1 MSTQLSDNVRNSS
14 AKAEILK
21 RIAAAQKQ
29 AGLSSSVE
37 IPREYQTTGTLN
49 AEELRE
55 MLIDRLEDYKAAVH
69 VTTEEELASTIA
81 GILRDKGC
89 RSVVYAPGMD
99 ASLLDSFDGE
109 ASPDDASSDPRQLDA
124 VDAVVTE
131 SHVTSAQTGTIVLES
146 GELCGR
152 RALTLVPDRHVC
164 IVRADQIVYG
174 VPEMVSRINPERPA
188 TWISGPS
195 ATSDIELSRVEGV
208 HGPRDLIVVI
218 VK

>member
-1 MSTQLSDNVRNSS
+1 MTT
-14 AKAEILK
+14 AKEEILN

-29 AGLSSSVE
+29 AGLPDHVD
-37 IPREYQTTGTLN
+37 IPREYQKEGTLN
-49 AEELRE
+49 EDELRE
-55 MLIDRLEDYKAAVH
+55 MLVDRLEDYKADVH
-69 VTTEEELASTIA
+69 VTDESGLNSTLV
-81 GILRDKGC
+81 GILKERGC
-89 RSVVYAPGMD
+89 SNVVYAPGMD
-99 ASLLDSFDGE
+99 AGLLAGFEGTIT
-109 ASPDDASSDPRQLDA
+109 PDDNAKDPRELDA

-146 GELCGR
+146 NETCGR

-164 IVRADQIVYG
+164 IVRKDQIVYG

>member
-1 MSTQLSDNVRNSS
+1 MTT
-14 AKAEILK
+14 AKEEILN

-29 AGLSSSVE
+29 AGLPDHVD
-37 IPREYQTTGTLN
+37 IPREYQKEGTLN
-49 AEELRE
+49 EEELRE
-55 MLIDRLEDYKAAVH
+55 MLVDRLEDYKADVH
-69 VTTEEELASTIA
+69 VTDESGLNSTLVD
-81 GILRDKGC
+81 ILKERGC
-89 RSVVYAPGMD
+89 SNVVYAPGMD
-99 ASLLDSFDGE
+99 AGLLDGFEGTIT
-109 ASPDDASSDPRQLDA
+109 PDDNAKDPRELDA

-131 SHVTSAQTGTIVLES
+131 SHVTSAQTGTLVLDSNET
-146 GELCGR
+146 CGR

-164 IVRADQIVYG
+164 IVRKNQIVYG
-174 VPEMVSRINPERPA
+174 VPEMVSRMNPERPA

>member
-1 MSTQLSDNVRNSS
+1 MTT
-14 AKAEILK
+14 AKEEILN

-29 AGLSSSVE
+29 AGLPEHVE
-37 IPREYQTTGTLN
+37 IPREYQKEGTLN
-49 AEELRE
+49 ADELRE
-55 MLIDRLEDYKAAVH
+55 MLVDRLEDYKADVH
-69 VTTEEELASTIA
+69 VTDESGLNSTLVD
-81 GILRDKGC
+81 ILKERGC
-89 RSVVYAPGMD
+89 SNVVYAPGMD
-99 ASLLDSFDGE
+99 AGLLDGFEGTIT
-109 ASPDDASSDPRQLDA
+109 PDDNAKDPRELDA

-146 GELCGR
+146 NETCGR

-164 IVRADQIVYG
+164 IVRKDQIVYG
-174 VPEMVSRINPERPA
+174 VPEMVSRMNPERPA

>member
-1 MSTQLSDNVRNSS
+1 MTT
-14 AKAEILK
+14 AKEEILN

-29 AGLSSSVE
+29 AGLPDHVD
-37 IPREYQTTGTLN
+37 IPREYQKEGTLN
-49 AEELRE
+49 EEELRE
-55 MLIDRLEDYKAAVH
+55 MLVDRLEDYKADVH
-69 VTTEEELASTIA
+69 VTDESGLNSTLVD
-81 GILRDKGC
+81 ILKERGC
-89 RSVVYAPGMD
+89 SNVVYAPGMD
-99 ASLLDSFDGE
+99 AGLLDGFEGTIT
-109 ASPDDASSDPRQLDA
+109 PDDNAKDPRELDA

-146 GELCGR
+146 NATCGR

-164 IVRADQIVYG
+164 IVRKNQIVYG
-174 VPEMVSRINPERPA
+174 VPEMVSRMNPERPA

>member
-1 MSTQLSDNVRNSS
+1 MTT
-14 AKAEILK
+14 AKEEILN

-29 AGLSSSVE
+29 AGLPDHVD
-37 IPREYQTTGTLN
+37 IPREYQKEGTLN
-49 AEELRE
+49 SDELRE
-55 MLIDRLEDYKAAVH
+55 MLVDRLEDYKADVH
-69 VTTEEELASTIA
+69 VTDESGLNSTLV
-81 GILRDKGC
+81 GILKERGC
-89 RSVVYAPGMD
+89 SNVVYAPGMD
-99 ASLLDSFDGE
+99 AGLLAGFEGTIT
-109 ASPDDASSDPRQLDA
+109 PDDNAKDPRELDA

-146 GELCGR
+146 NETCGR

-164 IVRADQIVYG
+164 IVRKDQIVYG

>member
-1 MSTQLSDNVRNSS
+1 MTT
-14 AKAEILK
+14 AKEEILN
-21 RIAAAQKQ
+21 RISAAQKQ
-29 AGLSSSVE
+29 AGLPDHVD
-37 IPREYQTTGTLN
+37 IPREYQKEGTLN
-49 AEELRE
+49 EDELRE
-55 MLIDRLEDYKAAVH
+55 MLVDRLEDYKADVH
-69 VTTEEELASTIA
+69 VTDESGLNSTLV
-81 GILRDKGC
+81 GILKERGC
-89 RSVVYAPGMD
+89 STVIYAPGMD
-99 ASLLDSFDGE
+99 AGLLDGFEGT
-109 ASPDDASSDPRQLDA
+109 ATPDDNAKDPRELDA

-146 GELCGR
+146 NETCGR

-164 IVRADQIVYG
+164 IVRKDQIVYG
-174 VPEMVSRINPERPA
+174 VPEMVSRMNPERPA

>member
-1 MSTQLSDNVRNSS
+1 MTT
-14 AKAEILK
+14 AKEEILN
-21 RIAAAQKQ
+21 RISAAQKQ
-29 AGLSSSVE
+29 AGLPDHVD
-37 IPREYQTTGTLN
+37 IPREYQKEGTLN
-49 AEELRE
+49 EDELRE
-55 MLIDRLEDYKAAVH
+55 MLVDRLEDYKADVH
-69 VTTEEELASTIA
+69 VTDESGLNSTLV
-81 GILRDKGC
+81 GILKERGC
-89 RSVVYAPGMD
+89 SNVVYAPGMD
-99 ASLLDSFDGE
+99 SGLLDGFEGTTT
-109 ASPDDASSDPRQLDA
+109 PDDNAKDPRELDA

-146 GELCGR
+146 NETCGR

-164 IVRADQIVYG
+164 IVRKDQIVYG

>member
-1 MSTQLSDNVRNSS
+1 MTT
-14 AKAEILK
+14 AKEEILN
-21 RIAAAQKQ
+21 RISAAQKQ
-29 AGLSSSVE
+29 AGLPDHVD
-37 IPREYQTTGTLN
+37 IPREYQKEGTLN
-49 AEELRE
+49 EDELRE
-55 MLIDRLEDYKAAVH
+55 MLVDRLEDYKADVH
-69 VTTEEELASTIA
+69 VTDESGLNSTLV
-81 GILRDKGC
+81 GILKERGC
-89 RSVVYAPGMD
+89 SNVVYAPGMD
-99 ASLLDSFDGE
+99 AGLLDGFEGT
-109 ASPDDASSDPRQLDA
+109 ATPDDNAKDPRELDA

-146 GELCGR
+146 NETCGR

-164 IVRADQIVYG
+164 IVRKDQIVYG
-174 VPEMVSRINPERPA
+174 VPEMVSRMNPERPA

>member
-1 MSTQLSDNVRNSS
+1 MTT
-14 AKAEILK
+14 AKEEILN

-29 AGLSSSVE
+29 AGLPEHVE
-37 IPREYQTTGTLN
+37 IPREYQKEGTLN
-49 AEELRE
+49 EDELRE
-55 MLIDRLEDYKAAVH
+55 MLVDRLEDYKADVH
-69 VTTEEELASTIA
+69 VTDESGLNSTLVD
-81 GILRDKGC
+81 ILKERGC
-89 RSVVYAPGMD
+89 SNVVYAPGMD
-99 ASLLDSFDGE
+99 AGLLAGFEGTIT
-109 ASPDDASSDPRQLDA
+109 PDDNAKDPRELDA

-146 GELCGR
+146 NETCGR

-164 IVRADQIVYG
+164 IVRKDQIVYG

-195 ATSDIELSRVEGV
+195 ATSDIELPRVEGV

>member
-1 MSTQLSDNVRNSS
+1 MTT
-14 AKAEILK
+14 AKEEILN

-29 AGLSSSVE
+29 AGLPDHVD
-37 IPREYQTTGTLN
+37 IPREYQKEGTLN
-49 AEELRE
+49 ADELRE
-55 MLIDRLEDYKAAVH
+55 MLVGRLEDYKADVH
-69 VTTEEELASTIA
+69 VTDESGLNSTLVD
-81 GILRDKGC
+81 ILKERGC
-89 RSVVYAPGMD
+89 SNVVYAPGMD
-99 ASLLDSFDGE
+99 AGLLDGFEGTIT
-109 ASPDDASSDPRQLDA
+109 PDDNAKDPRELDA

-146 GELCGR
+146 NETCGR

-164 IVRADQIVYG
+164 IVRKDQIVYG
-174 VPEMVSRINPERPA
+174 VPEMVSRMNPERPA

>member
-1 MSTQLSDNVRNSS
+1 MTT
-14 AKAEILK
+14 AKEEILN

-29 AGLSSSVE
+29 AGLPDHID
-37 IPREYQTTGTLN
+37 IPREYQKEGTLN
-49 AEELRE
+49 EDELRE
-55 MLIDRLEDYKAAVH
+55 MLVGRLEDYKADVH
-69 VTTEEELASTIA
+69 VTDEAGLNSTLVD
-81 GILRDKGC
+81 ILKERGC
-89 RSVVYAPGMD
+89 SNVVYAPGMD
-99 ASLLDSFDGE
+99 AGLLDGFEGTIT
-109 ASPDDASSDPRQLDA
+109 PDDNAKDPRELDA

-146 GELCGR
+146 NETCGR

-164 IVRADQIVYG
+164 IVRKDQIVYG

>member
-1 MSTQLSDNVRNSS
+1 MPDHVD
-14 AKAEILK
+14 
-21 RIAAAQKQ
+21 
-29 AGLSSSVE
+29 
-37 IPREYQTTGTLN
+37 IPREYQKEGTLN
-49 AEELRE
+49 EEELRE
-55 MLIDRLEDYKAAVH
+55 MLVDRLEDYKADVH
-69 VTTEEELASTIA
+69 VTDESGLNSTLVD
-81 GILRDKGC
+81 ILKERGC
-89 RSVVYAPGMD
+89 SNVVYAPGMD
-99 ASLLDSFDGE
+99 AGLLDGFEGTIT
-109 ASPDDASSDPRQLDA
+109 PDDNAKDPRELDA

-146 GELCGR
+146 NATCGR

-164 IVRADQIVYG
+164 IVRKNQIVYG
-174 VPEMVSRINPERPA
+174 VPEMVSRMNPERPA